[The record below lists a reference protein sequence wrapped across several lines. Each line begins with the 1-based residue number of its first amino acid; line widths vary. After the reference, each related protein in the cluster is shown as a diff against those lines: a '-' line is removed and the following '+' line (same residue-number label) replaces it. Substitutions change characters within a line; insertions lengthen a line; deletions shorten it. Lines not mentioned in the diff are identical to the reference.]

1 MNPVHPLRASSLFTD
16 PRTALLWL
24 LARLWLGYNW
34 LMSGIEKFADP
45 TWVGA
50 DAGKAIRM
58 FFGKAIASAQGPDAT
73 VTGWYAA
80 VLKSVAQPSA
90 GVLTYLIPL
99 AEVTVGALLILGLL
113 TGLAAL
119 VGALL
124 NLNFLLS
131 GSLGLNPLMLALS
144 LLIVAAS
151 VAGWWGLDGWLWARR
166 NRPPMPEPAA

>member
-1 MNPVHPLRASSLFTD
+1 MNPVHPLRASPLFTD
-16 PRTALLWL
+16 PRTAPLWL
-24 LARLWLGYNW
+24 LLRLWLGYNW
-34 LMSGIEKFADP
+34 LTSGIQKVGDP
-45 TWVGA
+45 AWIGA
-50 DAGKAIRM
+50 DAGKAIRT
-58 FFGKAIASAQGPDAT
+58 FFGKAVASAQGPDAT

-80 VLKSVAQPSA
+80 VLKGAAQPGA
-90 GVLTYLIPL
+90 GVLTYLIPV

-144 LLIVAAS
+144 LLLVAAS
-151 VAGWWGLDGWLWARR
+151 AVAGWWGLDGWRARR
-166 NRPPMPEPAA
+166 GRLPASEPAA